1 MSSAALEGRKSIP
14 GPRGAPLLGSLV
26 ALRSNP
32 LAAFTE
38 WTREFNPI
46 ARVRLGPKI
55 AYLLTS
61 PELVREAIA
70 SRAQHFERRD
80 FFTRLRPVL
89 GKGLLTVDG
98 EEWRRQRRILQS
110 LFTPN
115 ATAHYAAVIDHALDK
130 LIIRID
136 AKIAQNCGVDI
147 AAEIQRTTLD
157 VIFGVMFSSDFSD
170 EAAYSAFLRLNVVVG
185 KRLWHLTE
193 IGEWFP
199 TAENRQF
206 SRDRAHLKKMFAEM
220 IESRRRQGGHTRVDL
235 LQKLLDARDPDTKT
249 SLSDTEIADQIM
261 TFAFAGHD
269 TTASSVSWAL
279 IQLAKSREIWDGART
294 KQGSALFCESLRLF
308 PPAWFV
314 PRTVKTAFRLG
325 DVSLIPGNL
334 VIYCPYGLHRDDRYW
349 EQPNEFSI
357 DRFPAAAS
365 NPAFVPFGV
374 GPHVCIGQSLAMLEG
389 SMIIERLLKVYRFE
403 LKDDSQPGLTL
414 QAQVTLR
421 PPVGVLVE
429 VSRRKDGTLAA

>member
-1 MSSAALEGRKSIP
+1 M
-14 GPRGAPLLGSLV
+14 V

-38 WTREFNPI
+38 WTRDFNPI
-46 ARVRLGPKI
+46 ARVRLGPKT

-70 SRAQHFERRD
+70 SRAQHLERRD
-80 FFTRLRPVL
+80 FFTRLKPVL

-98 EEWRRQRRILQS
+98 DEWRRQRRILQS

-115 ATAHYAAVIDHALDK
+115 ATAHNSSVIDHALDK
-130 LIIRID
+130 LMIRID
-136 AKIAQNCGVDI
+136 AKITQKRGVDI

-157 VIFGVMFSSDFSD
+157 VIFGVIFSSDFSD
-170 EAAYSAFLRLNVVVG
+170 EAAYSAFSRLNVVVG

-193 IGEWFP
+193 IGEWLP
-199 TAENRQF
+199 TAENRLF
-206 SRDRAHLKKMFAEM
+206 SRDRAHLKKMLAEM
-220 IESRRRQGGHTRVDL
+220 IEARRMQCGNTRVDL
-235 LQKLLDARDPDTKT
+235 LQKLLDARDPETNTGLTDA
-249 SLSDTEIADQIM
+249 EIADQIM

-279 IQLAKSREIWDGART
+279 IQLAGSRETWDRART
-294 KQGSALFCESLRLF
+294 KPGSALFCESLRLF

-314 PRTVKTAFRLG
+314 PRTVKTAFTLG
-325 DVSLIPGNL
+325 GVSLVPGNL
-334 VIYCPYGLHRDDRYW
+334 VIYCPYGLHRDQRYW
-349 EQPNEFSI
+349 PQPSEFSI

-374 GPHVCIGQSLAMLEG
+374 GPHMCIGQSLAMLEG
-389 SMIIERLLKVYRFE
+389 TMILERLLKVYRFE
-403 LKDDSQPGLTL
+403 LKDLSQPGLNL

-429 VSRRKDGTLAA
+429 ATLWKDGTLAA